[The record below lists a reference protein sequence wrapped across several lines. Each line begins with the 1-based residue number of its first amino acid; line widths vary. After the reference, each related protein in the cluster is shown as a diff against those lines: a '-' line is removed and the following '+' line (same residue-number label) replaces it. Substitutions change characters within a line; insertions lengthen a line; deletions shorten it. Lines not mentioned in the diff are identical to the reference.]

1 MPRSSLSV
9 LPAWYAPLS
18 PRRHATRTRGHL
30 LPRHHGRPPANP
42 HPARRRQARDQSRP
56 GRRSIRGPFLP
67 RRTRLTGEAG
77 RSWKARP
84 ALRRQC
90 PSPRHRTTR
99 LRLVDVVF
107 QQRGKHHRR
116 HVLTRVLGAAA
127 STRRRLQLRLR
138 LHRSLRIGMLWQ
150 DYSRPGRRI
159 GQRWL
164 STKFVRRS
172 KLT

>member
-9 LPAWYAPLS
+9 LPSWYAPLS

-56 GRRSIRGPFLP
+56 GRRLIKVPFLP

-99 LRLVDVVF
+99 LRLVDMVF
-107 QQRGKHHRR
+107 RQRGKHRRR
-116 HVLTRVLGAAA
+116 HVLTRVLRA
-127 STRRRLQLRLR
+127 SLAPAVVLDALVLTPRRRTGRTMCVNVTPLTAVSPALRLYR
-138 LHRSLRIGMLWQ
+138 
-150 DYSRPGRRI
+150 
-159 GQRWL
+159 RWL
-164 STKFVRRS
+164 DAK
-172 KLT
+172 